1 MDNQVIYA
9 NDVATAAETGGANL
23 VNALQVIFKCPL
35 KCAERGGIR

>member
-23 VNALQVIFKCPL
+23 VNALQEF
-35 KCAERGGIR
+35 